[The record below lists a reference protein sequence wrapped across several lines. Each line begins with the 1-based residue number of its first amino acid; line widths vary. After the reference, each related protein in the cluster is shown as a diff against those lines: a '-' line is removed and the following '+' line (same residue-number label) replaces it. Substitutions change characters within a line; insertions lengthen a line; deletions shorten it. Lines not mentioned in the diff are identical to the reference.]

1 MGDTATTRIETTG
14 MHCPSCVKLVE
25 MSVEELDG
33 IEAVEVDL
41 EGGVTEVRY
50 DTSSTDVGRI
60 VGKIEA
66 AGYGAEPIE

>member
-1 MGDTATTRIETTG
+1 MGETVTKRIETTG
-14 MHCPSCVKLVE
+14 MHCPACVKLVK

-33 IEAVEVDL
+33 IETVDVDL

-50 DTSSTDVGRI
+50 DTSSPDVERI

-66 AGYGAEPIE
+66 AGYGAGPIE